1 MPFTWKKRSTVTFIR
16 GSNRCFST
24 IRKKLVAFFVVLIVA
39 NVSGPSRADDPY
51 PIPVVTSLTGPLAF
65 AGQNEADALRIL
77 EKEVNRNG
85 GIAGRSIHFAIQ
97 DDQSNTVIALQ
108 LANQLIAKGAPLI
121 LGPVSTGACNAIAPL
136 VENGPVVYC
145 FAPSI
150 RPPENSFMFSAGI
163 SSTDIDAVDI
173 RYMRLSGWTKIAI
186 IATSDAVGQ
195 DGEAGF
201 EVALAF
207 PENKGKITIVD
218 RERFGAIDLTVDAQ
232 MSRIKASGAQA
243 VFVYAVGTPFG
254 TVLRSV
260 FQSDPKMPIF
270 TTAANFNY
278 RQLES
283 YASFIPDNLYMALAS
298 YIAPDVLPPALKT
311 EVRTYL
317 QAIKTAGL
325 RPAQAQ
331 TSSWDP
337 GLLAIS
343 ALRSLGSTAT
353 AAQIRSHISRLTAF
367 PGTQG
372 VYDFRKRPQ
381 RGVDGEWVFV
391 SRWDSPKDTM
401 VQVSKA
407 GGTP

>member
-1 MPFTWKKRSTVTFIR
+1 M
-16 GSNRCFST
+16 
-24 IRKKLVAFFVVLIVA
+24 IVA

-51 PIPVVTSLTGPLAF
+51 TIPVVTSLTGPLAF
-65 AGQNEADALRIL
+65 AGQNEADALQIL
-77 EKEVNRNG
+77 EKEVNRKG
-85 GIAGRSIHFAIQ
+85 GIAGRTIHFAIQ

-108 LANQLIAKGAPLI
+108 LANQLIAKGVPLI
-121 LGPVSTGACNAIAPL
+121 LGPVSTGGCNAIAPL

-173 RYMRLSGWTKIAI
+173 RYMRLRGWTKVAI

-201 EVALAF
+201 EVALGL
-207 PENKGKITIVD
+207 PENKGKMTIVD
-218 RERFGAIDLTVDAQ
+218 RERFGVSDLSVDAQ

-254 TVLRSV
+254 TVLRSA
-260 FQSDPKMPIF
+260 FQSDPRMPIF

-278 RQLES
+278 KQLES
-283 YASFIPDNLYMALAS
+283 YATFVPDNLFMALAS
-298 YIAPDVLPPALKT
+298 YVAPDSLPRALKS
-311 EVRTYL
+311 EVTAYL
-317 QAIKTAGL
+317 QAIRAAGL

-337 GLLAIS
+337 GLLVIS
-343 ALRSLGSTAT
+343 AFRSLGTNAT
-353 AAQIRSHISRLTAF
+353 AAQIRSYVSRLTSFAA
-367 PGTQG
+367 TQG
-372 VYDFRKRPQ
+372 MYDFRKRPQ
-381 RGVDGEWVFV
+381 RGVDGDWVFV
-391 SRWDSPKDTM
+391 SRWDSSRDSM

-407 GGTP
+407 GGSL